1 MDVVVGSIAGKRDL
15 ITLDLLGSK
24 SAPKD
29 LDPADLKVAPLADMH
44 KLLDLNLAPAGG
56 LSDAAGMIPGCQSV
70 CTIEKVKWALEQAA
84 ERETRGGRESEQGR
98 RRDAASDVDAGGSPS
113 SSSSSSVT
121 VASVKRRAD
130 CSREGADE
138 GLADGGDSA
147 GGGGSLV
154 AVGCTS
160 CLSYVLISKGD
171 PRCPRC
177 EGRIAP
183 NSLPPA
189 VSAPLAPPQPK
200 KPRIDL
206 NFSL

>member
-1 MDVVVGSIAGKRDL
+1 MDVVVGSIAGKTDL
-15 ITLDLLGSK
+15 ITLDLLGAK

-29 LDPADLKVAPLADMH
+29 LDPADLKVAPFADIH
-44 KLLDLNLAPAGG
+44 KLDLNLAPAGA
-56 LSDAAGMIPGCQSV
+56 LNDAAGLIPGCQSV

-84 ERETRGGRESEQGR
+84 ERETRGGRESEQR
-98 RRDAASDVDAGGSPS
+98 QRRDAASDVDGGSPS

-121 VASVKRRAD
+121 VASVKRRAE
-130 CSREGADE
+130 CAPEGADD
-138 GLADGGDSA
+138 GRADGGDSA
-147 GGGGSLV
+147 GGGGGSLV

-177 EGRIAP
+177 DGRIAP
-183 NSLPPA
+183 NSLPA
-189 VSAPLAPPQPK
+189 ALSAALALPQSK